1 MSGMVFFFV
10 PAVIFMGLVLPLWLI
25 LHYISKSR
33 QSRGLSAQDREALSD
48 ALNVVEKLEDRIETL
63 EAILDADHSGWRTRR
78 AGSSRAASARSE

>member
-33 QSRGLSAQDREALSD
+33 QSRGLSAQDRQALVEALE
-48 ALNVVEKLEDRIETL
+48 VVEKLEDRIETL
-63 EAILDADHSGWRTRR
+63 EAILDADHSNWRTRR
-78 AGSSRAASARSE
+78 SGSSGTASARSE